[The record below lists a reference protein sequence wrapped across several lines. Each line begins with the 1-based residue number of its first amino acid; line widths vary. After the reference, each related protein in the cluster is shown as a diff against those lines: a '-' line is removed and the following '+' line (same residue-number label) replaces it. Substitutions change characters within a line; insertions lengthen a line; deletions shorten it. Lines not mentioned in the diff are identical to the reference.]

1 MDYAV
6 VLYFDK
12 ETETYFHDIIVS
24 IAESG
29 ASNYMIDNKVIP
41 HITIADF
48 HTENIDNVINAL
60 EKGISDFKQGDVIW
74 ASLSS
79 FVPRVLFAAPV
90 MNEYLLNACVAI
102 NRIIKPLAPHCGN
115 GQYLPFQ
122 WVPHTTLASRLDSE
136 SLSMAFNIASQ
147 RFSAIK
153 GQCNKISL
161 IQCSPVQEIKTWDL
175 IPSTLAVL
183 SS

>member
-12 ETETYFHDIIVS
+12 ETESYFRDVIVS

-29 ASNYMIDNKVIP
+29 VGNYMIENKVIP

-48 HTENIDNVINAL
+48 HTENIDNIKNAL
-60 EKGISDFKQGDVIW
+60 EKCSSDFKPGDVIW
-74 ASLSS
+74 ASLGS
-79 FVPRVLFAAPV
+79 FVPHVLFAAPV
-90 MNEYLLNACVAI
+90 MNEYLLNSCVTI
-102 NRIIKPLAPHCGN
+102 NRIIKPLASHCGN

-136 SLSMAFNIASQ
+136 SLSMAFKIALQ
-147 RFSAIK
+147 RFSATK
-153 GQCNKISL
+153 GKCCKISL
-161 IQCSPVQEIKTWDL
+161 LQCSPVQEIKTWDL
-175 IPSTLAVL
+175 I
-183 SS
+183 